1 MELSNE
7 DHQRNREWNEKNAE
21 YYARKIGRHVVDFKA
36 TPTVV
41 CVLLPLRTCELL
53 LIRRGLK
60 DGYGQ
65 LALPGGFQNCGESVH
80 DAAVRE
86 VREETGAIIRP
97 DRLELI
103 SIKTDEYGHNVV
115 IFRNFGGILLAEG
128 PFTPNEEVL
137 ELVPVDESVPTA
149 YPFHTEAVAYYFKR
163 LHNDISWVKQ

>member
-1 MELSNE
+1 MGQKRLK
-7 DHQRNREWNEKNAE
+7 DRAE
-21 YYARKIGRHVVDFKA
+21 YLCSLVGLHAVEFKN

-65 LALPGGFQNCGESVH
+65 LALPGGFQNFGESVH

-115 IFRNFGGILLAEG
+115 IFRNFGGMALPQG
-128 PFTPNEEVL
+128 PFTPNEEIL
-137 ELVPVDESVPTA
+137 ELVPVDEAVPTA
-149 YPFHTEAVAYYFKR
+149 YPFHTEAVADYFKR
-163 LHNDISWVKQ
+163 LHNDISWSRQ